1 MVASPSDVPQER
13 VIVRDVGLGRR
24 LRWSYRPSTR
34 SRADNS
40 HASRTYVATSGST
53 PPVKF
58 AGVYLVD
65 TASEYRVT
73 PWEQHSSVQ
82 RITTS
87 GRPTVAV
94 GDSYEMK
101 VLHRQPPGKAM
112 GGRPCFLL
120 PKTAVAGLQREAR
133 LGADLTLRALAPL
146 QHDAARPP
154 TSRATQVKIC
164 SAT

>member
-40 HASRTYVATSGST
+40 HAGRTYVATSGST

-94 GDSYEMK
+94 GDK
-101 VLHRQPPGKAM
+101 DRPGTWT
-112 GGRPCFLL
+112 RPLCASL
-120 PKTAVAGLQREAR
+120 AAGCI
-133 LGADLTLRALAPL
+133 G
-146 QHDAARPP
+146 
-154 TSRATQVKIC
+154 
-164 SAT
+164 SA

>member
-40 HASRTYVATSGST
+40 HAGRTYVATSGST

-65 TASEYRVT
+65 TASASEYKVT

-87 GRPTVAV
+87 GRPTIAV

-101 VLHRQPPGKAM
+101 VLHRQPPGKGN
-112 GGRPCFLL
+112 GGGGPRTFIR
-120 PKTAVAGLQREAR
+120 GRR
-133 LGADLTLRALAPL
+133 SRMADLRAASGGGGGS
-146 QHDAARPP
+146 
-154 TSRATQVKIC
+154 SRRRY
-164 SAT
+164 